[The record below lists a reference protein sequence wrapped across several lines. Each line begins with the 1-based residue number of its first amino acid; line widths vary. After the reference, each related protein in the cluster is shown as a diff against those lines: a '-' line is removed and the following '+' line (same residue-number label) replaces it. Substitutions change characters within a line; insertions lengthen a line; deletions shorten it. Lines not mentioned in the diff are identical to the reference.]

1 MSNEQQYYKIDDI
14 LDMRNE
20 AYMKPRASVSCNCR
34 GLCTCQLKKA
44 RARSDTASEVITSF
58 ESKYGVIDASNV

>member
-1 MSNEQQYYKIDDI
+1 
-14 LDMRNE
+14 MRND
-20 AYMKPRASVSCNCR
+20 AYMKPRASISCNCR

-58 ESKYGVIDASNV
+58 ASKYGVIDATNV